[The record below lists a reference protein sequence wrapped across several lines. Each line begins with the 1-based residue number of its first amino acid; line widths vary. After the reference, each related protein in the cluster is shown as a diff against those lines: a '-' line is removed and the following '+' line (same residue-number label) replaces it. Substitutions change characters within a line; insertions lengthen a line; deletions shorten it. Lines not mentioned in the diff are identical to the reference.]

1 MNESDKKPDEG
12 QVEGPGNEAAKQP
25 ETPWSGEEAEAA
37 EIGAAVEA
45 LREENESLKDQLLR
59 ALAEMENLR
68 QRTAREIKD
77 ARSYSI
83 ANFARDVLNV
93 SDNLH
98 RAMAALPES
107 ERTSADPALHALL
120 EGVEMTE
127 RDLQATLEKHE
138 VRRIDPQGERF
149 DPHFHQAMFEVP
161 DPSVPAGQVVQV
173 VQAGYVIGERV
184 LRPAMVAVAKG
195 GPKPAPAAQNN
206 DAAAQTGEPGAPETP
221 GGESESGPSSP
232 QGGEGGPG
240 GVGSHIDKSA

>member
-12 QVEGPGNEAAKQP
+12 QTEAAGNEAAEQAD
-25 ETPWSGEEAEAA
+25 TPWSGETGAQAEAEAA
-37 EIGAAVEA
+37 LEA

-107 ERTSADPALHALL
+107 ERTAADPALHALL

-138 VRRIDPQGERF
+138 VRRLDPAGERF

-161 DPSVPAGQVVQV
+161 NPDVPNNTVVEVMQE
-173 VQAGYVIGERV
+173 GYVIGERV
-184 LRPAMVAVAKG
+184 LRPAMVGVAKG
-195 GPKPAPAAQNN
+195 GPKETAAEAGTEDAGTGNN
-206 DAAAQTGEPGAPETP
+206 P
-221 GGESESGPSSP
+221 
-232 QGGEGGPG
+232 
-240 GVGSHIDKSA
+240 